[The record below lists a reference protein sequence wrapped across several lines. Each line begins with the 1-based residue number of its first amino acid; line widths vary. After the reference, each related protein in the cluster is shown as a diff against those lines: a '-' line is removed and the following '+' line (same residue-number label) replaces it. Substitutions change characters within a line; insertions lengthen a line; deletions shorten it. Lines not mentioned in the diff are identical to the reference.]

1 MHAPV
6 CFLQAAGSGG
16 TQGSIVEDMAAE
28 RVMGVLVDAVKEAVL
43 AAVREE
49 LAAHK
54 EDVDDL
60 GRMLTAVGEGNDVTA
75 AVEKERERELAA
87 VKGVLEAVKG
97 GLAAVKW
104 EVASVKGEFAAMKGE
119 VASLKGGFAAVK
131 GEFAAVKGEFAAV
144 KGELVALKGE
154 VAAVKGGLAAV
165 KVELA
170 EHKEQ
175 WAEGSR
181 ASYVWGVRG
190 ESRRRRHEM
199 AAEFAWEEE
208 SRREVQELSWDMP
221 WRSWQPATIGRGH
234 KI

>member
-1 MHAPV
+1 MHSKTGSSIACGPLCTNSAVSSSRRGRRGTRGVSLVAFDPTLRTPV

-16 TQGSIVEDMAAE
+16 TQGSIVEDMATE
-28 RVMGVLVDAVKEAVL
+28 RLMGVLVDAVKEAVL

-54 EDVDDL
+54 EDVDEL
-60 GRMLTAVGEGNDVTA
+60 RRMLTAVGEGNDVTA
-75 AVEKERERELAA
+75 AVGKERERELAA

-144 KGELVALKGE
+144 KGELVALKGG
-154 VAAVKGGLAAV
+154 VAAMKGGLAAV

-170 EHKEQ
+170 
-175 WAEGSR
+175 
-181 ASYVWGVRG
+181 
-190 ESRRRRHEM
+190 
-199 AAEFAWEEE
+199 
-208 SRREVQELSWDMP
+208 
-221 WRSWQPATIGRGH
+221 
-234 KI
+234 